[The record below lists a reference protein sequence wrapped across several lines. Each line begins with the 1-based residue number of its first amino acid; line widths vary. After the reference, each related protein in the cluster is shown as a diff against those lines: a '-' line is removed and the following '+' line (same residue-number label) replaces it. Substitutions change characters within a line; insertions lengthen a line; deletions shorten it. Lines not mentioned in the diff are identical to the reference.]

1 MGVEGNVMDDFK
13 RPDTA
18 PTPGAVSEA
27 TDFVTSV
34 LGAFNEHCILV
45 TDLEGSILLWS
56 EGARR
61 MYGYEAGEMIGQE
74 KIDRL
79 FPAKERAFKR
89 LLEVN
94 ALTIQDEMWE
104 GLLKQQRKNG
114 QIFTAHIT
122 ITARRDSKE
131 KAVGLL
137 MLAKD
142 LSRELILEDLQF
154 EELKTAQLYTRSLI
168 EANVDILIVTDTKG
182 TITDINQ
189 QMCKVT
195 GQYREKILGSLF
207 KTYFTDPQ
215 QAQKEICIALTL
227 NKAANY
233 DLTMRLQRGKLIDF
247 SCNATTFYNARGQAI
262 AVLITARDVTARK
275 AEARKLALL
284 FEREQAARTTQEKA
298 NEQLQHLNQLQ
309 NDFIAVMSHEFRTTL
324 TGIQGFSELLRDQE
338 WPIEEVKEYAD
349 DINTDA
355 KRLSRMLTNL
365 LDLGQMR
372 SGKMVIHRE
381 EVDLN
386 ALIAEAIEHM
396 RSRTTGHTFLLNLD
410 AARSF
415 VEGDPD
421 KLTQVLTNLLSN
433 AIKYSP
439 EGGSILITQQREE
452 HEVHIRVQDQ
462 GIGIP
467 EDALERIFTPYN
479 RIASEKTRYIQ
490 GTGLG
495 LAIVREI
502 ILLHKGKVW
511 AESAAG
517 EGSCFHITLPL
528 IE

>member
-1 MGVEGNVMDDFK
+1 MNDFK

-45 TDLEGSILLWS
+45 TDLKGSIHHWS

-61 MYGYEAGEMIGQE
+61 VYGYQAEEMIGQE

-79 FPAKERAFKR
+79 FPAKERALKR

-94 ALTIQDEMWE
+94 ASTIQDGMWE

-114 QIFTAHIT
+114 QVFTARVT
-122 ITARRDSKE
+122 LTTRRDSKE
-131 KAVGLL
+131 KVIGLL
-137 MLAKD
+137 MFAKD
-142 LSRELILEDLQF
+142 ISREMILEELQF
-154 EELKTAQLYTRSLI
+154 EELRTAQLYTRSLI
-168 EANVDILIVTDTKG
+168 EANTDILIATDTKG
-182 TITDINQ
+182 IITDINQ

-195 GQYREKILGSLF
+195 GHYREEILGSLF

-215 QAQKEICIALTL
+215 QAQKEICTALAL
-227 NKAANY
+227 NKVTNY
-233 DLTMRLQRGKLIDF
+233 DLTMQLQQGKLLDF
-247 SCNATTFYNARGQAI
+247 SCNATTFHNARGHTVAL
-262 AVLITARDVTARK
+262 LITARDITARK
-275 AEARKLALL
+275 AEERKLALL
-284 FEREQAARTTQEKA
+284 LEREQAARTAQEKA

-372 SGKMVIHRE
+372 SGKMVLHRE
-381 EVDLN
+381 QVDLN

-396 RSRTTGHTFLLNLD
+396 RSRTTGHTFLLNLE
-410 AARSF
+410 AAGSF

-439 EGGSILITQQREE
+439 AGGSILIKKQREG
-452 HEVHIRVQDQ
+452 HEVHISVQDQ

-467 EDALERIFTPYN
+467 EDDLERIFTPYN
-479 RIASEKTRYIQ
+479 RIASEKMRHIQ

-502 ILLHKGKVW
+502 ILLHEGKVW

-528 IE
+528 VE

>member
-1 MGVEGNVMDDFK
+1 
-13 RPDTA
+13 
-18 PTPGAVSEA
+18 
-27 TDFVTSV
+27 
-34 LGAFNEHCILV
+34 
-45 TDLEGSILLWS
+45 
-56 EGARR
+56 

-74 KIDRL
+74 KIYRL
-79 FPAKERAFKR
+79 FPAKERALKR

-94 ALTIQDEMWE
+94 ALTIQNGMWE

-114 QIFTAHIT
+114 QVFTAYVT
-122 ITARRDSKE
+122 ITARRNSKE

-142 LSRELILEDLQF
+142 LSQELILEDLQF
-154 EELKTAQLYTRSLI
+154 EEFKIAQLYTRSLI

-182 TITDINQ
+182 IITDINH
-189 QMCKVT
+189 QMCQVT
-195 GQYREKILGSLF
+195 GQYREEILGSLF

-215 QAQKEICIALTL
+215 RAQEEICTVLAL
-227 NKAANY
+227 NKMTNY
-233 DLTMRLQRGKLIDF
+233 DLTMRLQQGKLIDF
-247 SCNATTFYNARGQAI
+247 SCNATTFHNARGQAI
-262 AVLITARDVTARK
+262 AVLITARDVTDRK
-275 AEARKLALL
+275 TEERRLALL
-284 FEREQAARTTQEKA
+284 FEREQAARTAQENV

-338 WPIEEVKEYAD
+338 WSIEEVKEYAD

-355 KRLSRMLTNL
+355 KRLTRMLTDS
-365 LDLGQMR
+365 LDLGQMQ
-372 SGKMVIHRE
+372 SGKMVLHLE
-381 EVDLN
+381 QVDLN
-386 ALIAEAIEHM
+386 ALIAGAVERV
-396 RSRTTGHTFLLNLD
+396 RSMTLDHTFFLNLD
-410 AARSF
+410 ASLPF
-415 VEGDPD
+415 VEADRD
-421 KLTQVLTNLLSN
+421 KLTQVMTNMLSN

-439 EGGSILITQQREE
+439 QGGSILVTQEREG
-452 HEVHIRVQDQ
+452 HDVHIRVQDQ
-462 GIGIP
+462 GVGIP
-467 EDALERIFTPYN
+467 EDALEQIFTPYN

-528 IE
+528 VE